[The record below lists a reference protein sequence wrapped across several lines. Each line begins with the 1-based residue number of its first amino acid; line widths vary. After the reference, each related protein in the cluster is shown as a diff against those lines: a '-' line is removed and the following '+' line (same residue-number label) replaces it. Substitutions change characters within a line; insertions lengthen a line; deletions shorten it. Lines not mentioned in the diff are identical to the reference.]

1 MNDYSNSIMIC
12 LKYKSNCKKHR
23 GDTMEYPSKND
34 FFLSFKALFNE
45 KGQFVDYIL
54 VNVSDNFKETVNI
67 KPELL
72 IGRRISEIILENEN
86 IIFGIKDFY
95 YHMIPKT
102 RRKFENHIKEL
113 DRWYLIN
120 IFSDDKDYLTLFYS
134 DITKIKSVT
143 KKL

>member
-1 MNDYSNSIMIC
+1 
-12 LKYKSNCKKHR
+12 
-23 GDTMEYPSKND
+23 MEYPSKND
-34 FFLSFKALFNE
+34 FFLRFKALFNE

-86 IIFGIKDFY
+86 IIFEIKDFY